1 MAINLSKAKS
11 LYQQAEQKSG
21 LSGKSNSWTEFYL
34 NMALE
39 MAENVAKN
47 KIGAKL
53 AASSNLEFLNNDFIE
68 NNLTNESLSNLNENY
83 WFAQS
88 LTEEY
93 DKVVKA
99 GYTVLGGNGTSVIR
113 GNKELMQATLIGILS
128 STKISKNGDLLRDI
142 GPAIVSYWV
151 GATLSKKP
159 PIVPTPGAV
168 KNLIT
173 VDGLV
178 IFPGVWT
185 PISVPTPMASVS
197 PWLLNFILS
206 ASLHLLTLSGLFIT
220 TSQYPPPA
228 PPAPGVLPWV
238 GYFVKPLT
246 LTNPLSS
253 LDFKDMVSLAGG
265 TVYNVIDSGE
275 GITTNSIAKQ
285 IANGFIEGSQSDIDK
300 NFQAGLKSIITGD
313 EQQMIIAANN
323 IKSSITI

>member
-11 LYQQAEQKSG
+11 VYNTAAEKSG
-21 LSGKSNSWTEFYL
+21 MTGESNSWTDFYL

-53 AASSNLEFLNNDFIE
+53 AGATNLDFLNNSVIQ
-68 NNLTNESLSNLNENY
+68 NNLTNAGLESLNENY

-93 DKVVKA
+93 DKVVKS
-99 GYTVLGGNGTSVIR
+99 GFTLIGGNGTSVVR
-113 GNKELMQATLIGILS
+113 GNKELMQAALVGILS
-128 STKISKNGDLLRDI
+128 STKLNKNGDLLRDI
-142 GPAIVSYWV
+142 GPAVQAYWV
-151 GATLSKKP
+151 GATLTKEP

-168 KNLIT
+168 KNLVT
-173 VDGLV
+173 VNGLV
-178 IFPGVWT
+178 LFPGIWT
-185 PISVPTPMASVS
+185 PISVPPMDSVS

-206 ASLHLLTLSGLFIT
+206 AAVHLLTLAGLFVT

-228 PPAPGVLPWV
+228 PPGPGALPWV

-253 LDFKDMVSLAGG
+253 LDFKDMVSLAAG
-265 TVYNVIDSGE
+265 TVYNVIDSGDA
-275 GITTNSIAKQ
+275 ITTTTVSKQ
-285 IANGFIEGSQSDIDK
+285 LVKGFTEGSQSQVDRD
-300 NFQAGLKSIITGD
+300 FQAALKSIITND
-313 EQQMIIAANN
+313 EQGLQASANN
-323 IKSSITI
+323 LKAKPQT